1 MFISWQTFEGLKIA
15 VHSIIEAVKFLLQHY
30 VKYVLTEKFSQDPL
44 EIYLGQQK
52 AIGAQKDNP
61 SIHDFRFNDDY
72 FLIPASIENN
82 LIYLFIIP
90 SQTGLH

>member
-1 MFISWQTFEGLKIA
+1 MFISWQTFEGLKIT
-15 VHSIIEAVKFLLQHY
+15 VPSIIEVVKFLLQRH
-30 VKYVLTEKFSQDPL
+30 VKYVLTERFCQDPL
-44 EIYLGQQK
+44 EIYFGQQR